1 MLIPTSETTKMP
13 HLPFLTKMTLAQ
25 AFRSYL
31 ERRKDRLSPRSLKA
45 YRYYFRTLERF
56 FKPDQM
62 LSTLDAGQFH
72 EYQRWR
78 ASDGAGP
85 SLINHELGA
94 LAQVLKL
101 ADLWHPISQDY
112 KRLHG
117 KSWVP
122 SRLMTA
128 EDEQRFIR
136 CARKNPDWKTALNA
150 ALVTGNT
157 TLVGC
162 EIRTLKLENLGLRQ
176 KPPVILIP
184 VSTKNRNRRRGVRLN
199 AVALAAMR
207 ELVGLAIDRGS
218 YEPHHYLIPLRVKN
232 RQFDPSRP
240 ASSCFIRTAFRSIG
254 RACGLPWITPTTFR
268 HQATVKLA
276 GSEDPDQAFS
286 AKTGRGTEETEHK
299 VTNRVVLM
307 PVRAQSSGSAERGK
321 NLPLLGKVKAAARR
335 LGISPEIAVELVLT
349 YESSRHA

>member
-1 MLIPTSETTKMP
+1 MLVPIAETTMMP
-13 HLPFLTKMTLAQ
+13 HLPFLAKMTLAQ

-31 ERRKDRLSPRSLKA
+31 ERRKDRLSPRSFKA

-78 ASDGAGP
+78 AADGAGP

-128 EDEQRFIR
+128 EDKERFIR
-136 CARKNPDWKTALNA
+136 CAQKNPDWKTALNA

-157 TLVGC
+157 TLAGC
-162 EIRTLKLENLGLRQ
+162 ELRMLKLENLGLRQ
-176 KPPVILIP
+176 EPPIILLPASI
-184 VSTKNRNRRRGVRLN
+184 KNRNHRRGIRLN

-207 ELVGLAIDRGS
+207 ELIGLAIDRGS
-218 YEPHHYLIPLRVKN
+218 YEPHHYLVPLRVKN
-232 RQFDPSRP
+232 GQFDPSRP
-240 ASSCFIRTAFRSIG
+240 VGPYFIRTAFRSIG
-254 RACGLPWITPTTFR
+254 RACGLPWVAPTTFR

-276 GSEDPDQAFS
+276 RSGGPDHAVS
-286 AKTGRGTEETEHK
+286 AKAGRGTEETEHK

-307 PVRAQSSGSAERGK
+307 PVRTQSESAKREEK
-321 NLPLLGKVKAAARR
+321 LPFLAKVKAAARR
-335 LGISPEIAVELVLT
+335 LGISPEIALELVLT